1 MNGLISP
8 SCLLKGAL
16 GSEDR
21 GILLAEIFELSF
33 AEKLLG
39 FRKFWHK
46 IQTPIYLKTTL
57 AGDRGKLG
65 GCQRGIPFPLLR
77 MEDETEE
84 MLASRPFTAPS
95 AKHTRLCIPHFILGI
110 HSLKWS

>member
-39 FRKFWHK
+39 FRKF
-46 IQTPIYLKTTL
+46 
-57 AGDRGKLG
+57 
-65 GCQRGIPFPLLR
+65 
-77 MEDETEE
+77 
-84 MLASRPFTAPS
+84 
-95 AKHTRLCIPHFILGI
+95 
-110 HSLKWS
+110 